1 MKRIF
6 QTNPKHFS
14 RYFLLPALTLFMA
27 VCSVKGN
34 NNTTVKALA
43 SPLEGR
49 WDITV
54 DAAGKPMPSWLE
66 VRHSGNHTLIG
77 QFVGFSGSARPISE
91 VHFTDGKLSFAIPPQ
106 WERGDKDLTVE
117 GTLSGDK
124 LTGTMNTVDG
134 KTYSWTGVRAPSLR
148 RTTPPVWGKAIA
160 LTGGNDLKGWHA
172 EGTNQWV
179 ISNGVLKSEK
189 SGANLVT
196 DAKYSDFKL
205 HVEFR
210 IPKGSNSGVYL
221 RGRYE
226 MQVTDGKGLEPA
238 VDQLGAVYGFIS
250 PSEMMAKEP
259 GEWQTFD
266 LTLAGRMLT
275 LAVNGKTVI
284 TNQEI
289 PGITGGAMDSNE
301 GEPGPLLIQGDHGPV
316 EYRNIVITPA
326 K

>member
-1 MKRIF
+1 MRKIF
-6 QTNPKHFS
+6 LTNPKHLS
-14 RYFLLPALTLFMA
+14 RYFLLPALSLLIAAGSAMA
-27 VCSVKGN
+27 SNLVKP
-34 NNTTVKALA
+34 LA

-54 DAAGKPMPSWLE
+54 DVAGKPSPSWLE
-66 VRHSGNHTLIG
+66 VRHSGTHTLIG

-91 VHFTDGKLSFAIPPQ
+91 VHFKDGKLSFAIPPQ
-106 WERGDKDLTVE
+106 WEKGDKDLTVE
-117 GTLSGDK
+117 GSLSGDK

-134 KTYSWTGVRAPSLR
+134 KTYNWTGVRAPSLR
-148 RTTPPVWGKAIA
+148 KTTAPVWGKAIP
-160 LTGGNDLKGWHA
+160 LTGGNEIKGWHT
-172 EGTNQWV
+172 EGTSQWTSKDG
-179 ISNGVLKSEK
+179 ILKSEK
-189 SGANLVT
+189 SGVNLIT
-196 DAKYSDFKL
+196 DAKYNDFKL

-266 LTLAGRMLT
+266 ITLVGRMLT

-289 PGITGGAMDSNE
+289 PGITGGALDSNE
-301 GEPGPLLIQGDHGPV
+301 GEPGPLYIQGDHGPV